1 MNLLRQA
8 VLLPLCAGLPALI
21 APAAQAGCGE
31 YNGQIQIC
39 FEGKRPRTFSC
50 SRSLVIASNTTA
62 LISSTRSLG
71 ASMTITCPPSRKLHT
86 EAQ

>member
-39 FEGKRPRTFSC
+39 FEGKPPRTFSC

-71 ASMTITCPPSRKLHT
+71 ASMTITCPPSRNLHT